1 MTTDSEHPPR
11 GVEPAS
17 PAGEIRGAS
26 PVRNTQNTANTP
38 GGKQTGTTMSA
49 TSEIPAAAA
58 GGQASQDKGEAPSI
72 GYAAVFSVREF
83 RPIFAA
89 HVLSLLGGVLAEV
102 ALAVL
107 VYAQTGSAVLSALV
121 FALTYLPY
129 ALSGLLLS
137 GISDRYPSRRV
148 LVTCDALSCACVAAC
163 AIPGAPLAVIFAL
176 RVAMSLIAPLFTG
189 TRAASLADILPGERY
204 VLGRSL
210 VRIVAQGSQIAGF
223 GLGGLVLVWLSP
235 RSALLLTAGTFA
247 ASALLLRLGTADRP
261 ARTTG
266 SGRLMRESI
275 ASSRRLMAD
284 PRIRALLLLWWVPP
298 MFFIVAEGLATPF
311 TQEAGI
317 GTVGFGLFLAAMP
330 AGTAISEVLAGTL
343 LSPAARD
350 RIVLPL
356 AGVSLV
362 PMAFFAVDPSLPLAL
377 VLLVLTGL
385 SAAYA
390 LGMDK
395 WFVTDVPEKM
405 RGQAMS
411 LLGAGLMTLQGLGV
425 AVGGALGEWAPP
437 YAVIA
442 GAGAGGTVCVLL
454 VLRAVRRTQPAPSP
468 HPA

>member
-11 GVEPAS
+11 GISPAS
-17 PAGEIRGAS
+17 PAGEEHVKDAE
-26 PVRNTQNTANTP
+26 NATTTP
-38 GGKQTGTTMSA
+38 GGDSGTT
-49 TSEIPAAAA
+49 
-58 GGQASQDKGEAPSI
+58 I
-72 GYAAVFSVREF
+72 GYGAVFSVREF

-107 VYAQTGSAVLSALV
+107 IFAETGSAVLSALV

-137 GISDRYPSRRV
+137 GIADRYPSRRV
-148 LVTCDALSCACVAAC
+148 LVTCDVLSCGCVAAM
-163 AIPGAPLAVIFAL
+163 AVPGAPVVLLFAL
-176 RVAMSLIAPLFTG
+176 RVAVSLIAPLFTG
-189 TRAASLADILPGERY
+189 TRAASLADILEGERY

-223 GLGGLVLVWLSP
+223 GLGGLVLVWLTP
-235 RSALLLTAGTFA
+235 RSALLLTACTFA
-247 ASALLLRLGTADRP
+247 GSALLLRLGTADRP
-261 ARTTG
+261 ARATG

-275 ASSRRLMAD
+275 ASAGRLMSD
-284 PRIRALLLLWWVPP
+284 PRIRALLLMWWVPP
-298 MFFIVAEGLATPF
+298 MFFIVAEGLAAPF
-311 TQEAGI
+311 AKAAGI

-330 AGTAISEVLAGTL
+330 AGTAVSEVLAGTL

-356 AGVSLV
+356 AGVSLL
-362 PMAFFAVDPSLPLAL
+362 PLILFALDPSLPLAL

-385 SAAYA
+385 CAAYA
-390 LGMDK
+390 LGMDR
-395 WFVTDVPEKM
+395 WFVNDVPDQM

-411 LLGAGLMTLQGLGV
+411 LLGAGLMTLQGLGIT
-425 AVGGALGEWAPP
+425 VGGALAEWAPP

-442 GAGAGGTVCVLL
+442 GSGAGGTLSVLL
-454 VLRAVRRTQPAPSP
+454 VLRMVRRTRAVPA
-468 HPA
+468 ALAA

>member
-11 GVEPAS
+11 GVSPAS
-17 PAGEIRGAS
+17 PAGEDHVKDSENA
-26 PVRNTQNTANTP
+26 TTTP
-38 GGKQTGTTMSA
+38 GGDSGT
-49 TSEIPAAAA
+49 P
-58 GGQASQDKGEAPSI
+58 I
-72 GYAAVFSVREF
+72 GYGAVFSVREF

-107 VYAQTGSAVLSALV
+107 IFAETGSAVLSALV

-137 GISDRYPSRRV
+137 GIADRYPSRRV
-148 LVTCDALSCACVAAC
+148 LVSCDVLSGGCVAAM
-163 AIPGAPLAVIFAL
+163 AIPGAPVVLLFAL
-176 RVAMSLIAPLFTG
+176 RVAVSLIAPLFTG
-189 TRAASLADILPGERY
+189 TRAASLADILEGERY

-223 GLGGLVLVWLSP
+223 GLGGLVLVWLTP
-235 RSALLLTAGTFA
+235 RSALLLTACTFA
-247 ASALLLRLGTADRP
+247 GSALLLRFGTADRP
-261 ARTTG
+261 ARVTG

-275 ASSRRLMAD
+275 ASAGRLMAD
-284 PRIRALLLLWWVPP
+284 PRIRALLLMWWVPP
-298 MFFIVAEGLATPF
+298 MFFIVAEGLAAPF
-311 TQEAGI
+311 AKAAGI

-330 AGTAISEVLAGTL
+330 AGTAVSEVLAGTL

-356 AGVSLV
+356 AGISLL
-362 PMAFFAVDPSLPLAL
+362 PLILFAVDPSLPLAL

-385 SAAYA
+385 CAAYA
-390 LGMDK
+390 LGMDR
-395 WFVTDVPEKM
+395 WFVDDVPDHM

-411 LLGAGLMTLQGLGV
+411 LLGAGLMTLQGLGIT
-425 AVGGALGEWAPP
+425 VGGALAEWAPP

-442 GAGAGGTVCVLL
+442 GSGVAGTLSVLL
-454 VLRAVRRTQPAPSP
+454 VLRSVRRTRAVPA
-468 HPA
+468 ALAA